1 MLLRELLAWKKFLGL
16 LLLINIKEKNM
27 ARLNINLTKILID
40 SEKIS
45 EEELDKALVIQKKT
59 GKNLKNIL
67 IEEGFLTEDDLLSLI
82 SYLFFMPYVDS
93 VKFKV
98 DPAVVDLIPEDTAR
112 RYNLFPLYKFED
124 SLLIAVSEPL
134 DIFTL
139 DNLRLSLGC
148 EIKQVLSRGKRILDS
163 ITAYYTAVQTLPEIL
178 ETEEPLE
185 IVGVKNEEGLESID
199 LIEESKKQPI
209 VKAVRLILNE
219 AIERKASDIHLEPTE
234 EDLRVRYRIDGILRE
249 AHSIP
254 KKSLRGVSARIKI
267 ISNLNITKSYL
278 PQDGRFHMVTQGKE
292 IDFRVS
298 SLPTIF
304 GEKFVLRILDKAG
317 ALVKLEDLGYSE
329 QPLGLLMEAISK
341 DHGMI
346 LITGPTGS
354 GKSTTLYSILNKLNT
369 VNRHI
374 ITVEEPVEYQI
385 EGLTQI
391 QIRPEIDLSFL
402 MVLRGLLR
410 QSPDTIM
417 IGEIRDMETADM
429 AIKSSLIGQLIFSTL
444 HTNDSISAFARLI
457 DMGIERYLV
466 ASSLILICA
475 QRLCRK
481 ICNNC
486 KEPVTNM
493 PQDILVDLGIN
504 PDDKQKFFRGKGCDE
519 CNKSGYKG
527 RTALLEALK
536 VDDQIKAMVIN
547 EIPLEQIREW
557 AIKEGRLITLRIDGL
572 TKAFAGI
579 TSIEEIYRVTARD

>member
-1 MLLRELLAWKKFLGL
+1 MARPN
-16 LLLINIKEKNM
+16 INI
-27 ARLNINLTKILID
+27 TKILID
-40 SEKIS
+40 SEKIT
-45 EEELDKALVIQKKT
+45 EEELNKALAIQRKT
-59 GKNLKNIL
+59 GKKLKQVL
-67 IEEGFLTEDDLLSLI
+67 IEEGFLTEDALLSLI
-82 SYLFFMPYVDS
+82 SYLFFMPYLDPF
-93 VKFKV
+93 KFKV
-98 DPAVVDLIPEDTAR
+98 EPEMVNLIPEDTAR
-112 RYNLFPLYKFED
+112 WYNLFPLYKFED

-148 EIKQVLSRGKRILDS
+148 EIKQALSREKRILDS
-163 ITAYYTAVQTLPEIL
+163 ITTYYAAAQTLPEIL
-178 ETEEPLE
+178 ETEESLD
-185 IVGVKNEEGLESID
+185 IIGVKNEEELESME

-209 VKAVRLILNE
+209 VKAVSLILNE
-219 AIERKASDIHLEPTE
+219 AIEKKASDIHLEPTE
-234 EDLRVRYRIDGILRE
+234 EDLRVRYRIDGILRD

-254 KKSLRGVSARIKI
+254 KKNLRGVSARIKL

-329 QPLGLLMEAISK
+329 QPLGLLLEAIKK

-354 GKSTTLYSILNKLNT
+354 GKSTTLYSILSKLNT
-369 VNRHI
+369 VDRHI

-391 QIRPEIDLSFL
+391 QVRPEIELSFL
-402 MVLRGLLR
+402 TVLRGLLR

-417 IGEIRDMETADM
+417 IGEIRDAETADM

-481 ICNNC
+481 ICSNC
-486 KEPVTNM
+486 KEPVT
-493 PQDILVDLGIN
+493 DIPRDIFVDLGIAA
-504 PDDKQKFFRGKGCDE
+504 DDKLKFFRGSGCDE

-527 RTALLEALK
+527 RVALLEALK
-536 VDDQIKAMVIN
+536 VDDHIKAMVIN
-547 EIPLEQIREW
+547 EVPLEQIKEW
-557 AIKEGRLITLRIDGL
+557 AIKEGRLITLRSDGL
-572 TKAFAGI
+572 TKAFAGV

>member
-1 MLLRELLAWKKFLGL
+1 MPRPNLN
-16 LLLINIKEKNM
+16 LI
-27 ARLNINLTKILID
+27 KILID

-45 EEELDKALVIQKKT
+45 QKELDKALAIQRKT
-59 GKNLKNIL
+59 GKKLKHIL
-67 IEEGFLTEDDLLSLI
+67 IEEGFLTEDELLSLI
-82 SYLFFMPYVDS
+82 SYLFFMPYFDPL
-93 VKFKV
+93 KFKV
-98 DPAVVDLIPEDTAR
+98 DPKVVNFIPENTAR
-112 RYNLFPLYKFED
+112 RYNLFPLYKCED
-124 SLLIAVSEPL
+124 SLLIVVSEPL

-139 DNLRLSLGC
+139 DNLRLSVGC
-148 EIKQVLSRGKRILDS
+148 EIKQALGREKRILDS
-163 ITAYYTAVQTLPEIL
+163 IATYYSVGQTLPEIL
-178 ETEEPLE
+178 EADDLLDIIGIKEEE
-185 IVGVKNEEGLESID
+185 LESTE

-209 VKAVRLILNE
+209 IKAVSLILNE
-219 AIERKASDIHLEPTE
+219 AIEKKASDIHLEPTE

-249 AHSIP
+249 AYSIP

-267 ISNLNITKSYL
+267 ISNLDITKSYL

-317 ALVKLEDLGYSE
+317 ALVSLEDLGYSE
-329 QPLGLLMEAISK
+329 QPLKLLMEGITK

-354 GKSTTLYSILNKLNT
+354 GKSTTLYSILSKLNT
-369 VNRHI
+369 VSRHI

-391 QIRPEIDLSFL
+391 QVRPEIDLSFL
-402 MVLRGLLR
+402 TVLRGLLR

-417 IGEIRDMETADM
+417 IGEIRDTETADM

-444 HTNDSISAFARLI
+444 HTNDAISAFARLI

-466 ASSLILICA
+466 ASSLILVCA

-486 KEPVTNM
+486 KEPLTNVSK
-493 PQDILVDLGIN
+493 DVLADLGIRE
-504 PDDKQKFFRGKGCDE
+504 DEKLTFFRGKGCDE
-519 CNKSGYKG
+519 CNKTGYKG
-527 RTALLEALK
+527 RIALLEALK
-536 VDDQIKAMVIN
+536 VDDNIKAMIIN
-547 EIPLEQIREW
+547 EVPLEQIKEW
-557 AIKEGRLITLRIDGL
+557 AIKEGRLVTLRSDGL
-572 TKAFAGI
+572 TKACSGV
-579 TSIEEIYRVTARD
+579 TTIEEIYRVTARD